1 MFMNER
7 ICNAIIDKITEAHND
22 LSDEAKRFIIN
33 ELDEDDII
41 DYLQAIQYYQ
51 HIIKDRLYMKSDDEG
66 DYSIIE
72 IMKALIN
79 CFLEHIDSE
88 TI

>member
-1 MFMNER
+1 MNER

-33 ELDEDDII
+33 ELDEDDIV
-41 DYLQAIQYYQ
+41 DYLQAIKYYQ
-51 HIIKDRLYMKSDDEG
+51 HMIKDRLYIEPNDES

>member
-1 MFMNER
+1 MNER

-51 HIIKDRLYMKSDDEG
+51 HIIKDRYDPDAES

-79 CFLEHIDSE
+79 CFLDDLHF
-88 TI
+88 

>member
-1 MFMNER
+1 MNER
-7 ICNAIIDKITEAHND
+7 ICNAVIDKLSECHMT

-33 ELDEDDII
+33 ELDEDDIV
-41 DYLQAIQYYQ
+41 DYLQAIKYYQ
-51 HIIKDRLYMKSDDEG
+51 HMIKDRLYIEPNDES

>member
-1 MFMNER
+1 MNER
-7 ICNAIIDKITEAHND
+7 ICNAVIDKITEAHND

-51 HIIKDRLYMKSDDEG
+51 HMIKDKYDPDAEG

-72 IMKALIN
+72 IIKALIN
-79 CFLEHIDSE
+79 CFLEHIDDLHF
-88 TI
+88 